1 MNRLD
6 ASMIE
11 AQAAT
16 LSELYREDLP
26 ALIRNAAHAE
36 VPGGIRRVYA
46 LGNGD
51 SYHAALAARQYFAQW
66 TEIEYLPMPA
76 YTFWSKELPRLAPDW
91 AAEALIVCISAS
103 GSSKLAAD
111 ILIRAGEKGFPTLSL
126 AGRKNCA
133 MDQAARYTLSA
144 GIREKGRS
152 PGIRTFAASLG
163 GLFALA
169 CRLSGQAG
177 RMERLA
183 VQLEESA
190 QGIEA
195 ILAAARPLARE
206 AAAWDWPH
214 AMVLGCDG
222 LLGCASF
229 AAAKLAE
236 GCGVLA
242 VPQEMEEWCHVES
255 MTYPLNAPVIILQG
269 GAADRAQAIKAA
281 KTARR
286 AGRPVLLW
294 GELPDAELAGCAQ
307 QYVCVGPGCEEA
319 LLPLFAYLPVLPLAC
334 ALAERL
340 GRAMF
345 LSDQPFS
352 LF

>member
-11 AQAAT
+11 EQAAT
-16 LSELYREDLP
+16 LAELYREDLP
-26 ALIRNAAHAE
+26 ALVHNAAQTL
-36 VPGGIRRVYA
+36 VPGGIRRLYA

-66 TEIEYLPMPA
+66 TDMEYLPLPA
-76 YTFWSKELPRLAPDW
+76 YTFFTKELPRLDPAR
-91 AAEALIVCISAS
+91 AAETLVVCISAS

-111 ILIRAGEKGFPTLSL
+111 ILTRAGEKGFPTMALTGR
-126 AGRKNCA
+126 AGCA
-133 MDQAARYTLSA
+133 MDQAAQYVLPVS
-144 GIREKGRS
+144 IREKGRS
-152 PGIRTFAASLG
+152 PGIRTFAASVC

-169 CRLSGQAG
+169 CRLSGQEE
-177 RMERLA
+177 RLERLA
-183 VQLEESA
+183 EQLEESA
-190 QGIEA
+190 GGVA
-195 ILAAARPLARE
+195 DILSAARPLARE
-206 AAAWDWPH
+206 AAGWDWPH

-281 KTARR
+281 RTARR

-294 GELPDAELAGCAQ
+294 GAMPDAELADCAQ
-307 QYVCVGPGCEEA
+307 QYVSIGPGCEEA
-319 LLPLFAYLPVLPLAC
+319 LLPLFAYLPVLPLAH
-334 ALAERL
+334 ALADKL